1 MQHTT
6 QRKKQIPKKD
16 ILRMQ
21 DMLKKRHRLK
31 KYIFYGDDLLPKSS
45 SYRMIAVGQHFSQV
59 QNSLIDR
66 YVSLIVLIYK
76 ACINKSIYTLK
87 KGVLIFVQILTH
99 LLVCFITHLLV
110 CLATHLKVCL
120 THLSLS
126 QHTLRCA
133 EKHTLGVLN
142 TP

>member
-1 MQHTT
+1 MMISVSKASYFGGFCREH
-6 QRKKQIPKKD
+6 D
-16 ILRMQ
+16 ICVN
-21 DMLKKRHRLK
+21 
-31 KYIFYGDDLLPKSS
+31 F
-45 SYRMIAVGQHFSQV
+45 AEC
-59 QNSLIDR
+59 
-66 YVSLIVLIYK
+66 YVF
-76 ACINKSIYTLK
+76 IYTLK
-87 KGVLIFVQILTH
+87 KGVLIFVQMLTH

>member
-1 MQHTT
+1 MWKFTRVNVLVT
-6 QRKKQIPKKD
+6 VSSTKSVWLGNELITRVKIN
-16 ILRMQ
+16 LR
-21 DMLKKRHRLK
+21 
-31 KYIFYGDDLLPKSS
+31 G
-45 SYRMIAVGQHFSQV
+45 
-59 QNSLIDR
+59 
-66 YVSLIVLIYK
+66 
-76 ACINKSIYTLK
+76 CYTLK

-110 CLATHLKVCL
+110 CLPTHLKVCL

>member
-1 MQHTT
+1 MGF
-6 QRKKQIPKKD
+6 KSCQIS
-16 ILRMQ
+16 LVME
-21 DMLKKRHRLK
+21 LVV
-31 KYIFYGDDLLPKSS
+31 IFMVYRIFCISVSS
-45 SYRMIAVGQHFSQV
+45 
-59 QNSLIDR
+59 N
-66 YVSLIVLIYK
+66 
-76 ACINKSIYTLK
+76 TLK
-87 KGVLIFVQILTH
+87 KGVLIYVQILTH

-126 QHTLRCA
+126 QHTLRCV